1 MDGGGVGLRSV
12 DIVLFVVVVHLGH
25 VSGSRVGR
33 GGVRRSGVRRSSVG
47 LDRSGVSRSGI
58 AVLAD
63 DNVSQVSVVVGVV
76 GDGMHG
82 SIGHAG
88 VPVTVLF
95 AGSDVLLAGLLV
107 AVVVVDGIVVVH
119 DLGLQR
125 KWSD

>member
-1 MDGGGVGLRSV
+1 MRSV
-12 DIVLFVVVVHLGH
+12 DIVLFVVVVHLGY

-33 GGVRRSGVRRSSVG
+33 GRIRRSRVGRSSIG

-76 GDGMHG
+76 GDGMNG
-82 SIGHAG
+82 SIGHPG

-95 AGSDVLLAGLLV
+95 AGSNVLLAGLFV
-107 AVVVVDGIVVVH
+107 AVVVVDGIVVVR
-119 DLGLQR
+119 DLGLHIR
-125 KWSD
+125 RLKWVQC